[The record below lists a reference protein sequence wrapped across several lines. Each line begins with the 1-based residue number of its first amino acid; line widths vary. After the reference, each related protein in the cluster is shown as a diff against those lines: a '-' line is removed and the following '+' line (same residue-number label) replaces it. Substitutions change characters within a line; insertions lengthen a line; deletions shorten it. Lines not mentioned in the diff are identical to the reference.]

1 MFRGMVLILTK
12 PSLKKCQRGLFPPS
26 RFVPINSKSS
36 ALVKSNFLWIMLV
49 RLLQRGICWE
59 AELQRDTAALHV
71 ALLKRLILFQDLF
84 GVFGPS
90 ILLW

>member
-1 MFRGMVLILTK
+1 
-12 PSLKKCQRGLFPPS
+12 
-26 RFVPINSKSS
+26 
-36 ALVKSNFLWIMLV
+36 MLV